1 MNARRVTTQDEFDQA
16 PDWRVAK
23 PGQTA
28 PTRRLPKAVRK
39 ALRDYRRKII
49 PMTDHDEC
57 SWCVLVLIG
66 IAAVAILLASAW
78 GLMP

>member
-1 MNARRVTTQDEFDQA
+1 MNTR
-16 PDWRVAK
+16 DWRSSK
-23 PGQTA
+23 PGHE
-28 PTRRLPKAVRK
+28 
-39 ALRDYRRKII
+39 

-66 IAAVAILLASAW
+66 VAAVAILLASAW